1 MFDLKPLSRV
11 ISQNMLPEM
20 TLLKESSR
28 APILGGFLTFVADTL
43 IVEQYFI
50 NTTPT
55 QNFFTTKDRKD
66 VF

>member
-1 MFDLKPLSRV
+1 MTFLKKSFW
-11 ISQNMLPEM
+11 
-20 TLLKESSR
+20 

-55 QNFFTTKDRKD
+55 QKFLLQKIEKTFFDKKHS
-66 VF
+66 FF